1 MASAEVLGAVASA
14 EAEEEEFNLQR
25 GKLMGKFIIALD
37 EGTTS
42 ARAGVYDVEKGVFVH
57 RAQQEVGQSF
67 PHSGWVEQDAN
78 EIYYKVMYV
87 LNDCIQ
93 AVGADNVAA
102 IGIANQRET
111 VVFWNR
117 ETGEPVCPAIVWQ
130 CRRTGKFCA
139 SIDAEMRNKIK
150 EKTGLLPDAY
160 FSASKIK
167 WNLDNIPVARKLQSE
182 GKLCAG
188 TVESFI
194 IFRLTGLF
202 LTDYTNAS
210 RTMLFDIRKMQ
221 WDKELCDYFGIPLD
235 ILPKPVPSDSL
246 FGTAVLSGKHIPVA
260 GVLGDQQAA
269 LFGQACY
276 REGDGKITYGT
287 GLFMLFHTGEKCI
300 FSDSGLLTTV
310 GYTLN
315 GKTAYALEGSAFN
328 AGSAV
333 QWLRDGLGIIKSS
346 AESEELAR
354 SVESSGGVSFVPAFT
369 GLGAPHWNSEA
380 RGLLSG
386 ISRGTTRAHIV
397 RAVLESIAFTA
408 RDLADCMIRD
418 SGINL
423 REIKCDGGASANSF
437 LMQFQADVLGIGVNR
452 PVERE
457 STLLGVALLAAVSLG
472 LLGADELENRRVA
485 EKIFVP
491 SPDREQ
497 FDRLY
502 NEYLLAVKRALMAE

>member
-1 MASAEVLGAVASA
+1 MKQYIV
-14 EAEEEEFNLQR
+14 
-25 GKLMGKFIIALD
+25 ALD

-42 ARAGVYDVEKGVFVH
+42 VRAGVYDVEKGAFIH

-87 LNDCIQ
+87 LNDCLQ
-93 AVGADNVAA
+93 AAGVEKVAG

-117 ETGEPVCPAIVWQ
+117 ETGEPICPAIVWQ

-139 SIDAEMRNKIK
+139 SIDNTTRAKIK
-150 EKTGLLPDAY
+150 AKTGLLPDAY

-167 WNLDNIPVARKLQSE
+167 WNLENIPEAKKLQSE

-194 IFRLTGLF
+194 IFRLTGNF
-202 LTDYTNAS
+202 VTDYTNAS
-210 RTMLFDIRKMQ
+210 RTMLFDIQKMK
-221 WDKELCDYFGIPLD
+221 WDEELCNYFGVPLD
-235 ILPKPVPSDSL
+235 ILPSPVPSDAL
-246 FGTAVLSGKHIPVA
+246 FGKAKLSGKEIPVA

-269 LFGQACY
+269 LFGQSCY

-287 GLFMLFHTGEKCI
+287 GLFMLFHTGERCI
-300 FSDSGLLTTV
+300 FSDSGLLTTIA
-310 GYTLN
+310 YTLG
-315 GKTAYALEGSAFN
+315 GKTYYALEGSAFN

-354 SVESSGGVSFVPAFT
+354 SVEDSGGVSFVPAFT
-369 GLGAPHWNSEA
+369 GLGAPHWNSDA
-380 RGLLSG
+380 RGLFSG
-386 ISRGTTRAHIV
+386 ISRGTTGAHLV
-397 RAVLESIAFTA
+397 RAVLESIAFSA
-408 RDLADCMIRD
+408 RDLADCMTRD
-418 SGINL
+418 SGIRL
-423 REIKCDGGASANSF
+423 REIKCDGGASANAF
-437 LMQFQADVLGIGVNR
+437 LMQFQADVLGIGVDR

-457 STLLGVALLAAVSLG
+457 STLLGVALLSAVSLG
-472 LLGADELENRRVA
+472 LLDVKELNTKRIS
-485 EKIFVP
+485 EKIFAP
-491 SPDREQ
+491 SPDRKK
-497 FDRLY
+497 FDELY
-502 NEYLLAVKRALMAE
+502 NQYLLAVKRALITE

>member
-1 MASAEVLGAVASA
+1 MA
-14 EAEEEEFNLQR
+14 
-25 GKLMGKFIIALD
+25 KYIIALD

-42 ARAGVYDVEKGVFVH
+42 VRAGVYDVKKGVFVH
-57 RAQQEVGQSF
+57 RAQQEVGQTF
-67 PHSGWVEQDAN
+67 PQSGWVEQDAN

-93 AVGADNVAA
+93 AAGAANVAG

-139 SIDAEMRNKIK
+139 SIDQDTRKKIK
-150 EKTGLLPDAY
+150 DITGLLPDAY

-167 WNLDNIPVARKLQSE
+167 WNLDNIPAARKLHKE

-194 IFRLTGLF
+194 IFRLTGQF
-202 LTDYTNAS
+202 VTDYTNAS
-210 RTMLFDIRKMQ
+210 RTMLFDIQKMQ
-221 WDKELCDYFGIPLD
+221 WDKDLCDYFSIPLD
-235 ILPKPVPSDSL
+235 ILPKPVPSDFA
-246 FGTAVLSGKHIPVA
+246 FGMAKLGGKEIPIA

-269 LFGQACY
+269 LFGQSCY
-276 REGDGKITYGT
+276 QEGDGKITYGT

-300 FSDSGLLTTV
+300 FSDSGLLTTI
-310 GYTLN
+310 GYTVN

-333 QWLRDGLGIIKSS
+333 QWLRDGLGLIKSS
-346 AESEELAR
+346 EESEEIAR
-354 SVESSGGVSFVPAFT
+354 SVKDTGGVYFVPAFT

-380 RGLLSG
+380 RGLLTG

-397 RAVLESIAFTA
+397 RAVLESIAYSA
-408 RDLADCMIRD
+408 RDLADCMTRD
-418 SGINL
+418 SGICL
-423 REIKCDGGASANSF
+423 REIKCDGGASANSL
-437 LMQFQADVLGIGVNR
+437 LMQFQADVLGIGVDR

-457 STLLGVALLAAVSLG
+457 STLLGVALLASVSLG
-472 LLGADELENRRVA
+472 LLEMEELKNRRVS
-485 EKIFVP
+485 EKIFTP
-491 SPDREQ
+491 SANRDK
-497 FDRLY
+497 FNRLY
-502 NEYLLAVKRALMAE
+502 DEYCLAVKRALMSE

>member
-1 MASAEVLGAVASA
+1 MKKYV
-14 EAEEEEFNLQR
+14 
-25 GKLMGKFIIALD
+25 IALD

-42 ARAGVYDVEKGVFVH
+42 VRAGVYDVRTGAFIH

-67 PHSGWVEQDAN
+67 PYSGWVEQDAN

-87 LNDCIQ
+87 LNDCVQ
-93 AVGADNVAA
+93 AVGAECVAG

-130 CRRTGKFCA
+130 CRRTGRFCA
-139 SIDAEMRNKIK
+139 SIGADMRKKIK
-150 EKTGLLPDAY
+150 ERTGLLPDAY

-167 WNLDNIPVARKLQSE
+167 WNLENVPEAKKLQEE

-194 IFRLTGLF
+194 IFRLTGNF

-210 RTMLFDIRKMQ
+210 RTMLFDIRKMK
-221 WDKELCDYFGIPLD
+221 WDQELCDFFGIPLE
-235 ILPKPVPSDSL
+235 ILPEPVPSDAV
-246 FGTAVLSGKHIPVA
+246 FGTAQFGGKEIPVA

-276 REGDGKITYGT
+276 REGDGKVTYGT
-287 GLFMLFHTGEKCI
+287 GLFMLFHTGDRCV
-300 FSDSGLLTTV
+300 FSDSGLLTTI

-346 AESEELAR
+346 AESEEIAR
-354 SVESSGGVSFVPAFT
+354 SVSDTCGVCFVPAFT

-380 RGLLSG
+380 RGLFSG
-386 ISRGTTRAHIV
+386 ISRGTTRAHMV
-397 RAVLESIAFTA
+397 RAVLESIAYGA

-418 SGINL
+418 SGICL

-452 PVERE
+452 PKERE
-457 STLLGVALLAAVSLG
+457 STLVGVALLSAVSLG
-472 LLGADELENRRVA
+472 ILSGEEIQKKRVS
-485 EKIFVP
+485 EKIFYP
-491 SPDREQ
+491 SPDRKKY
-497 FDRLY
+497 DGLY
-502 NEYLLAVKRALMAE
+502 QNYLIAVKRALMSE